1 MKVSYDFIWVG
12 YMDFFFAFYLSNPKV
27 EIFPLF
33 IYELT
38 IRGGT

>member
-27 EIFPLF
+27 EMYFHCL
-33 IYELT
+33 YT
-38 IRGGT
+38 N